1 MWRTGRQLA
10 DEEMEVVS
18 AGIEE
23 MRRSAQS
30 WSGQIVL
37 PVSESRATIQA
48 TIAGAGME
56 NVQTDVLGIMEALRK
71 RLVLA
76 QAGASYMTGLTGNL
90 SIPAYSGSN
99 VAWVGETAEA
109 ADGGG
114 AFSDITMSPKRLA
127 AYLDI
132 SKQFLLQDS
141 NDAEALLR
149 SDLIRAIGD
158 KLEATILG
166 GVAGSTTQP
175 AGLFSAIA
183 PITLTPS
190 WSELVD
196 LEKTLEEANV
206 YGDIAYLIH
215 PSLKALLRTTPRGI
229 TDSSTSAGSSG
240 DVTVKTTTNTGFVFE
255 RNEINGI
262 RALASNNVL
271 TNGLILGNFSEYIIG
286 QWGGV
291 DVTVDPFT
299 QARRGVIRLVV
310 NAYFDARPRRLKS
323 FITAKI

>member
-1 MWRTGRQLA
+1 
-10 DEEMEVVS
+10 
-18 AGIEE
+18 
-23 MRRSAQS
+23 
-30 WSGQIVL
+30 
-37 PVSESRATIQA
+37 
-48 TIAGAGME
+48 
-56 NVQTDVLGIMEALRK
+56 
-71 RLVLA
+71 
-76 QAGASYMTGLTGNL
+76 MTGLTGNL